1 MDILW
6 IVLGS
11 VAGFIVLCFC
21 AFLMLIRPSTKKRD
35 IMKEYRGVKF
45 AHRGLHDD
53 TKAENS
59 LSAFAAAVE
68 CGYGIELDVRLSKD
82 GELVVFHDDTLDRMT
97 EVKGRVDSFAAEE
110 LSKIR
115 LGGTEDCVPTFREV
129 LEIVDGKIP
138 LLVEMKETLGH
149 SGVAKKTAEM
159 LKEYHGE
166 YIVESFN
173 PITLAQFGT
182 FMPEVAKGLLCTNYL
197 KNPKTRNIKTFIVQ
211 NMLLNFR
218 CKPDFIAYDHAEW
231 RNAGLSMIRAFYP
244 KTPLVC
250 WTLRTP
256 EEEAAAAKH
265 GFTSF
270 IFENYKSE
278 L

>member
-11 VAGFIVLCFC
+11 IAGFVVICFC
-21 AFLMLIRPSTKKRD
+21 VFLMLIRPSTMKRD
-35 IMKEYRGVKF
+35 IMKRYKGVKF
-45 AHRGLHDD
+45 AHRGLHDSE
-53 TKAENS
+53 KAENS

-97 EVKGRVDSFAAEE
+97 DVKGRVDSFTAEE
-110 LSKIR
+110 LSKMR
-115 LGGTEDCVPTFREV
+115 LGGTNDGVPTFREV
-129 LEIVDGKIP
+129 LKIVDGRIP
-138 LLVEMKETLGH
+138 LLVEMKEDLGKY
-149 SGVAKKTAEM
+149 GVAKKTAEM
-159 LKEYHGE
+159 LREYKGE

-173 PITLAQFGT
+173 PLSLAHFGT
-182 FMPEVAKGLLCTNYL
+182 LMPEVAKGLLCTNYL
-197 KNPKTRNIKTFIVQ
+197 KNPKTRNVKTFIVQ

-218 CKPDFIAYDHAEW
+218 CKPDFIAYNHLDW
-231 RNAGLSMIRAFYP
+231 KDAGLTMIRTFYP

-250 WTLRTP
+250 WTVRTP
-256 EEEAAAAKH
+256 EEEVAAKKH